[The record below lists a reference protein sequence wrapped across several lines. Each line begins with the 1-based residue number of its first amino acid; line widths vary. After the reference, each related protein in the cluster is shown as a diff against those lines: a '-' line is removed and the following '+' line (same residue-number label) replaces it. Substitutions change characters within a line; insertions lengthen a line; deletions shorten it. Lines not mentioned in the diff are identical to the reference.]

1 MTQQAR
7 PDKRARRLPAAAA
20 SLLAVAISTSAMALP
35 PAETHGESVRSIPDA
50 NQIRDWKPLDNQ
62 RVIVNVS
69 ATDTYLLT
77 LKQQCYGLG
86 WAQNISVTM
95 SNNTIW
101 AGFDAIK
108 ADGQQCPIDNISRV
122 SPAQLLDLQSR

>member
-1 MTQQAR
+1 MTHQ
-7 PDKRARRLPAAAA
+7 RRRQ
-20 SLLAVAISTSAMALP
+20 ITSAVLGCVLSSTALALP
-35 PAETHGESVRSIPDA
+35 PASHDSQLVRSIPDA
-50 NQIRDWKPLDNQ
+50 HEISDWTPLDNW
-62 RVIVNVS
+62 RVIVNVN
-69 ATDTYLLT
+69 AADTYLLT

-108 ADGQQCPIDNISRV
+108 ADGRQCPIDSISRV
-122 SPAQLLDLQSR
+122 SVSELLEMQSR

>member
-1 MTQQAR
+1 MTHQ
-7 PDKRARRLPAAAA
+7 RRRQLTLG
-20 SLLAVAISTSAMALP
+20 LLGCVLSSTVLALP
-35 PAETHGESVRSIPDA
+35 PANHQSESVRSIPDA
-50 NQIRDWKPLDNQ
+50 HQISDWTPLDNW
-62 RVIVNVS
+62 RVIVNVN
-69 ATDTYLLT
+69 AADTYLLT

-108 ADGQQCPIDNISRV
+108 ADGRQCPIDSISRV
-122 SPAQLLDLQSR
+122 SASELLEMQSH

>member
-1 MTQQAR
+1 MTHQ
-7 PDKRARRLPAAAA
+7 RRRQLT
-20 SLLAVAISTSAMALP
+20 SGLLGCILSSTALALP
-35 PAETHGESVRSIPDA
+35 PANHHSELVRSIPDA
-50 NQIRDWKPLDNQ
+50 HQISDWTPLDNQ
-62 RVIVNVS
+62 RVIVNVN
-69 ATDTYLLT
+69 AADTYLLT

-108 ADGQQCPIDNISRV
+108 ADGRQCPIDSISRV
-122 SPAQLLDLQSR
+122 SASQLLEMQSR